1 MGGVPYKYRSKVL
14 LLRRYTEQ
22 LDRLM
27 ESGEFFRLSFLER
40 RKLIRRVKRLYT
52 RLAGV
57 VPPVRLQPLLAGAA
71 ALALAGCQ
79 PIFAPGGQDGTEQDG
94 TEQDGTQEDGGST
107 EEDGGSTEE
116 DGGGAGDESNGNNP
130 PSVEILPGDVSAAP
144 GESVELTANA
154 TDPDGDDLTFQWFI
168 DQEAQVDAVSDTF
181 TATFSPSEDTEYA
194 VSVEVSDGT
203 ATVTDSAS
211 VAVDVD
217 DAPSVTIVE
226 GNQSAESGEEVTFT
240 AQATDPE
247 DDTLTYR
254 WFVDGIEQPDA
265 TSSVFT
271 YVPSPGVDADYTIRV
286 DVSDGANSATDD
298 VVLSVTGQSP
308 VNPYF
313 GAYQENPFGLGV
325 LPSGYTGGYVYGVPT
340 FADLDG
346 DGDLDLHFT
355 FRGNDPWGFEIVTQE
370 NELAQTG
377 TLAFS
382 APAATAASL
391 DARTTTTEYI
401 GGGYYGDPYDPYGYY
416 GGYYPGADITRTA
429 TIRSLGLADLDADGD
444 LDVVAGLEYHYEY
457 IGLTMSFY
465 DSYGLAFV
473 EHTGTSGGDPAFGTP
488 AYGVTGMGLPFEYA
502 QPYGHGSPAMADID
516 GDGDLDIL
524 LGDSSQNVVHFIQN
538 IGTADNP
545 DFKYPVDAG
554 NTPANGGLGLTLPA
568 GYTVF
573 DVDLVDFD
581 RDGDADLFIA
591 ATDATGTPT
600 ILYAENLEEDDASPA
615 GSVGFTEP
623 TVNPFGIAV
632 DTGMTP
638 GITNPFF
645 VEAADVDQDGD
656 YDLLVAAQQYTDQ
669 STGNTEV
676 RFHFLENENF

>member
-1 MGGVPYKYRSKVL
+1 MGEVPYKYRSKVA
-14 LLRRYTEQ
+14 LLRRHVHH

-27 ESGEFFRLSFLER
+27 ATGEFFRLSFRER
-40 RKLIRRVKRLYT
+40 RKLVRRVKRLYT

-79 PIFAPGGQDGTEQDG
+79 PFFAPGEQDG
-94 TEQDGTQEDGGST
+94 TE
-107 EEDGGSTEE
+107 EE
-116 DGGGAGDESNGNNP
+116 GGGAGDENTGNDP
-130 PSVEILPGDVSAAP
+130 PSVEILPGDVTAAP
-144 GESVELTANA
+144 GEAVELTANA

-181 TATFSPSEDTEYA
+181 TATFSPAEDTSYT

-203 ATVTDSAS
+203 VTVTDGAS

-217 DAPSVTIVE
+217 DEPSVTIIE
-226 GNQSAESGEEVTFT
+226 GNQSAAGGEEVTLT
-240 AQATDPE
+240 AEAIDPE
-247 DDTLTYR
+247 DHALTYQ
-254 WFVDGIEQPDA
+254 WFVDGVEQPAA

-271 YVPSPGVDADYTIRV
+271 YAPPPGLDADYTIRV
-286 DVSDGANSATDD
+286 DVSDGVNSATDE
-298 VVLSVTGQSP
+298 VVLTVTAQSP
-308 VNPYF
+308 VNPSF
-313 GAYQENPFGLGV
+313 GSYEENPFGMGGV
-325 LPSGYTGGYVYGVPT
+325 PAGFTSGSPYGVPA

-346 DGDLDLHFT
+346 DGDLDLHYAFQ
-355 FRGNDPWGFEIVTQE
+355 RINPSQDESPFEIVTQE

-377 TLAFS
+377 TVAFS
-382 APAATAASL
+382 QAARTAASL
-391 DARTTTTEYI
+391 DARTVSNEYI
-401 GGGYYGDPYDPYGYY
+401 GGGYSGYPYDPYGYY
-416 GGYYPGADITRTA
+416 GGYYLGADITRIA

-444 LDVVAGLEYHYEY
+444 LDVIGGLEYHYEY
-457 IGLTMSFY
+457 TGPTTFFY
-465 DSYGLAFV
+465 DNHGLAFV
-473 EHTGTSGGDPAFGTP
+473 ENTGTSGGDLAFAAP
-488 AYGVTGMGLPFEYA
+488 AYGYGAEAKGLPFAFA

-538 IGTADNP
+538 RGTADNP
-545 DFKYPVDAG
+545 AFQYSVDAT
-554 NTPANGGLGLTLPA
+554 NTPANGGLGVTLPA
-568 GYTVF
+568 DYTVF

-581 RDGDADLFIA
+581 RDGDNDLFLA

-600 ILYAENLEEDDASPA
+600 ILYAENLEEDDTSPA
-615 GSVGFTEP
+615 GSVSFAEP
-623 TVNPFGIAV
+623 TANPFGIAV

-638 GITNPFF
+638 SISNPFF

-656 YDLLVAAQQYTDQ
+656 YDLLVSAQQYTDQ